1 MDVKYVE
8 SEMNCKIGQNVSGK
22 SANTTPKTVY
32 TILRFSHNPH
42 RTEQQQL
49 QESFLTRG
57 KLVVYLQ
64 MQLRG

>member
-1 MDVKYVE
+1 
-8 SEMNCKIGQNVSGK
+8 MNCKIGHNVSGK
-22 SANTTPKTVY
+22 SENSTPKTVY

-64 MQLRG
+64 IQFSG